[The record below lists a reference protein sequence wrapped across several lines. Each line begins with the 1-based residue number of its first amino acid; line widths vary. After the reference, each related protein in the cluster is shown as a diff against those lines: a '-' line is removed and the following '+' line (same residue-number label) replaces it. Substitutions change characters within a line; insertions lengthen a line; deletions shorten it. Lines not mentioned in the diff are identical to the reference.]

1 MGIEDY
7 PPRSRDASGTYS
19 GASEDNSDSENSG
32 NESQPSSASDSGA
45 STPLLELRETNRLL
59 QQQLESDR
67 LEMIAQE
74 RRLQDIKEAITRL
87 EHTRAELVAQRQEYE
102 DDDQPQD
109 QQPQDQQQVRQQQHQ
124 HQQRIPVGPT
134 VNVAAQ
140 SASNGHGEA
149 PVTVDLPVQT
159 SST

>member
-1 MGIEDY
+1 MGIENY

-19 GASEDNSDSENSG
+19 EASEDTSDSENSG
-32 NESQPSSASDSGA
+32 NESQPSSASNSGE

-59 QQQLESDR
+59 QEQLESDR

-74 RRLQDIKEAITRL
+74 KKLQEIKEAITRL
-87 EHTRAELVAQRQEYE
+87 ERTRAELVAQRQEYE
-102 DDDQPQD
+102 ENDQPQVQQPQD
-109 QQPQDQQQVRQQQHQ
+109 QQPVHQQQHQ

-134 VNVAAQ
+134 VNMVAQ

-149 PVTVDLPVQT
+149 PATVDLPAQT
-159 SST
+159 SSI